1 MLKALEVFFG
11 IDGLNGDKLSRQPFL
26 SVGERLVGFRS
37 HNVLYVDFFEI
48 RFTPES
54 PYLSSLALKPMRVSS
69 DVHAH
74 VDEVFDALSLEVVHE
89 AGATGHHEEATAV

>member
-48 RFTPES
+48 RF
-54 PYLSSLALKPMRVSS
+54 
-69 DVHAH
+69 H
-74 VDEVFDALSLEVVHE
+74 V
-89 AGATGHHEEATAV
+89 